1 MENKTKWYRDPD
13 VITKIIAVAFLVLLG
28 CCIHFFAQ
36 DFFDKTLKLA
46 ISGNVN
52 ALAEYLRSFGPWA
65 IVISFLLDVFI
76 NAASIFPSIFLSTAN
91 GLIFGSV
98 DIPMKAVANILFGGE
113 VEKDSWQ
120 FIVWE
125 SRVPQCITALL
136 CGTALSASGLMLQTV
151 FSNPLADSSILGI
164 SSGASLGVALVLLAG
179 GGSIIAGEFVL
190 SGFLSVVAGAFAGA
204 ALVMAIILSLSA
216 IIKNTV
222 MLLIAGIMIGYVVSS
237 IISLLNFFST
247 AEGVHSFVLWGMG
260 SFGGV
265 SMKQLPGFSIITL
278 LGLLIAV
285 LMIKPLN
292 ALLLG
297 IRYAENLGVNIRR
310 VRNWLLIAT
319 GLLTAV
325 TTAFCGPIA
334 FIGLAVPHMA
344 RLMLGTSNHNM
355 LMPVTL
361 LTGSAV
367 ALLCNLICI
376 LPGEAGIIP
385 LNAVTPLLGAP
396 VIIYVII
403 NQRKIQYF
411 N

>member
-1 MENKTKWYRDPD
+1 MKQKSVHMKANKGY
-13 VITKIIAVAFLVLLG
+13 IYG
-28 CCIHFFAQ
+28 C
-36 DFFDKTLKLA
+36 
-46 ISGNVN
+46 
-52 ALAEYLRSFGPWA
+52 ALAGI
-65 IVISFLLDVFI
+65 IVVLM
-76 NAASIFPSIFLSTAN
+76 AANLA
-91 GLIFGSV
+91 FGSV
-98 DIPMKAVANILFGGE
+98 DIPLKAVGNILFGGE
-113 VEKDSWQ
+113 VEKESWQ

-136 CGTALSASGLMLQTV
+136 CGAALSASGLMLQTV

-179 GGSIIAGEFVL
+179 GGSIVAGEFAL

-204 ALVMAIILSLSA
+204 VLVMAVIMFLSVV
-216 IIKNTV
+216 IKNNV

-237 IISLLNFFST
+237 VISLLNFFST
-247 AEGVHSFVLWGMG
+247 AEGVHSFVIWGMG
-260 SFGGV
+260 NFGGV
-265 SMKQLPGFSIITL
+265 SMAQLPGFSIVTL
-278 LGLLIAV
+278 LGLLVAI
-285 LMIKPLN
+285 LLIKPLN

-297 IRYAENLGVNIRR
+297 TRYAENLGINIRR
-310 VRNWLLIAT
+310 IRNWLLLAT

-325 TTAFCGPIA
+325 TTAFCGPVA

-344 RLMLGTSNHNM
+344 RLMLGTSNHNS

-396 VIIYVII
+396 VIIYVIV